1 MDLTDNDYKKIVL
14 FYYEKKP
21 KNITY
26 KKLAEEILAK
36 KLCKC
41 IKKVQ
46 TPKLPEKSAIAICRK
61 SIFENRNIDFFTF
74 KCKNGNALKK
84 KKGSNKT
91 LKKFRRKIGFKKSMK
106 NSSNSK
112 KK

>member
-1 MDLTDNDYKKIVL
+1 MKLTDNDYKKIVF
-14 FYYEKKP
+14 FYYETKP
-21 KNITY
+21 NNITY

-61 SIFENRNIDFFTF
+61 SIFENRNIDFYTF
-74 KCKNGNALKK
+74 KCKNGNLLKK

-91 LKKFRRKIGFKKSMK
+91 LKKFSKKIGFKR
-106 NSSNSK
+106 SK
-112 KK
+112 KNLLNLKK